1 MKSFRFQLPA
11 WLRPVRLVLAACVCA
26 LLVFTYVTP
35 AYSAPSA
42 PTSNPKDGE
51 ANLLDI
57 ERKSQEAVLKDPYSL
72 KQTQTEANKG
82 LNEIQGDSD
91 MNNMKRPE
99 NTRGVESIEQK
110 VQESLEKV
118 TGK

>member
-35 AYSAPSA
+35 AYSAP
-42 PTSNPKDGE
+42 TSSPKDGE
-51 ANLLDI
+51 VNLTNI
-57 ERKSQEAVLKDPYSL
+57 ERKSQEAVLKDPLSL
-72 KQTQTEANKG
+72 KETQTEANKG
-82 LNEIQGDSD
+82 LNEIQGDAD
-91 MNNMKRPE
+91 KDKMKRPE
-99 NTRGVESIEQK
+99 NTQGVESIEQK